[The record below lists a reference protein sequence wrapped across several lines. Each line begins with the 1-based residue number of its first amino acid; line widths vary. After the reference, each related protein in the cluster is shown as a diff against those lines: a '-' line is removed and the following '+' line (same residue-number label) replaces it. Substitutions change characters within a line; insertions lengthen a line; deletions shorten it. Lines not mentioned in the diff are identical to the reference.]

1 MVKYSDIYQK
11 IKKTCQ
17 SLLFKTTN
25 ALWVIFN
32 MHLLQYFGNLY
43 EHSICTCHVCRLRI
57 FMGFIIIHCLSN
69 VCRVGVTVVHVYL
82 IESLPFSD
90 SSATALLT
98 RLRSPI
104 QCSFILI
111 FPNHF
116 SSQLPP
122 HPPVWK
128 QQDQMKRSGSNNRNI
143 TRERN
148 FTILNSL
155 YGYGFRSATTVDLI
169 KLQKGAK
176 VPILV

>member
-1 MVKYSDIYQK
+1 
-11 IKKTCQ
+11 
-17 SLLFKTTN
+17 
-25 ALWVIFN
+25 

-104 QCSFILI
+104 QSNPMQL
-111 FPNHF
+111 HF
-116 SSQLPP
+116 DISQSRLSVISQLPP
-122 HPPVWK
+122 HPAVWK
-128 QQDQMKRSGSNNRNI
+128 HQDQKKRNGSNNRNI

>member
-1 MVKYSDIYQK
+1 M
-11 IKKTCQ
+11 
-17 SLLFKTTN
+17 FKTTN

-104 QCSFILI
+104 QSNPMQLHFDISQSFL
-111 FPNHF
+111 FSAASTPTCLETTRPNEEER
-116 SSQLPP
+116 
-122 HPPVWK
+122 
-128 QQDQMKRSGSNNRNI
+128 QQQQKHHKRAKLHNFELSLRLWVQECNYSGFDKASKRCQ
-143 TRERN
+143 
-148 FTILNSL
+148 
-155 YGYGFRSATTVDLI
+155 SANTGLDWGTE
-169 KLQKGAK
+169 
-176 VPILV
+176 